1 MHSSWYSHTFWTWDC
16 AQGLLNNEI
25 YFHLWHQLRWKKSVA
40 KFYWVFIPH
49 WNEYL
54 CWNAITQSEG
64 VTGYWCI
71 YVSGWKKT
79 RRPNTSVYCSL
90 LQSGALKTQ
99 NIRPRGTRME
109 LCETNPGSSHSGGWI
124 YQMHIEPALPSVMD
138 CIYFFPT
145 GPLAGSSLGICSRR
159 ISRGDPALTLG
170 WWASTALASLDV
182 KWWERV
188 QRVWTA
194 KSAALQVE
202 FMYDKLAE
210 LVPRTRAKHISSKKW
225 GNRMNW
231 TAATKAARPP
241 EPPETFK
248 SHSEQR
254 SKQQLSECLSFTLH
268 YWRQIWCTKPTAW
281 IAQMDMQE
289 ATNSLLNRFCCN
301 CGPLDLSCLGEKNAL
316 ASQIFLSHF
325 APRPQKQFV
334 ETEETQRGLQAKAAL
349 PRPPTG
355 LCDGV

>member
-1 MHSSWYSHTFWTWDC
+1 MTSIKVEKVCSKV
-16 AQGLLNNEI
+16 LLSLSE
-25 YFHLWHQLRWKKSVA
+25 S
-40 KFYWVFIPH
+40 
-49 WNEYL
+49 L

-64 VTGYWCI
+64 KTGYWCI

-109 LCETNPGSSHSGGWI
+109 LCETNPGSSHSYGWN
-124 YQMHIEPALPSVMD
+124 YQMHIEPGLPSVMD

-145 GPLAGSSLGICSRR
+145 GPLASSSLWICSRR
-159 ISRGDPALTLG
+159 ISRSDPALTLR

-210 LVPRTRAKHISSKKW
+210 LVPRTRAKHITSKKR
-225 GNRMNW
+225 GKQNELQPRRQQGHRSCP
-231 TAATKAARPP
+231 K
-241 EPPETFK
+241 
-248 SHSEQR
+248 R
-254 SKQQLSECLSFTLH
+254 SKVTANRGANSSSASVCHSHYITGSKSGLADSLNSTDGHAWSNKLSFE
-268 YWRQIWCTKPTAW
+268 QV
-281 IAQMDMQE
+281 
-289 ATNSLLNRFCCN
+289 LL
-301 CGPLDLSCLGEKNAL
+301 
-316 ASQIFLSHF
+316 
-325 APRPQKQFV
+325 
-334 ETEETQRGLQAKAAL
+334 
-349 PRPPTG
+349 
-355 LCDGV
+355 